1 MCLLHSIFFQW
12 VTVNKIYLICYLP
25 GNTAKVY
32 IEIQDENDHPPVFQ
46 KKFYIGGVSEDA
58 RMFASVLRV
67 KVWEHLLGYRIKSEN
82 K

>member
-1 MCLLHSIFFQW
+1 
-12 VTVNKIYLICYLP
+12 
-25 GNTAKVY
+25 VY

-67 KVWEHLLGYRIKSEN
+67 KV
-82 K
+82 

>member
-1 MCLLHSIFFQW
+1 MVNITLVIFIL
-12 VTVNKIYLICYLP
+12 TKKITNKNMSCLP

-67 KVWEHLLGYRIKSEN
+67 KV
-82 K
+82 

>member
-1 MCLLHSIFFQW
+1 MTTNKKYFIF
-12 VTVNKIYLICYLP
+12 YPP
-25 GNTAKVY
+25 GNTAKIY

-67 KVWEHLLGYRIKSEN
+67 KV
-82 K
+82 

>member
-1 MCLLHSIFFQW
+1 
-12 VTVNKIYLICYLP
+12 
-25 GNTAKVY
+25 
-32 IEIQDENDHPPVFQ
+32 VFQ

-67 KVWEHLLGYRIKSEN
+67 KVWEN